1 MNKVSD
7 INNTALN
14 VVLLSSKISYAAVVD
29 SDDNEVEITE
39 TMIEAACV
47 SIDDDQV
54 YPFARAAIR

>member
-14 VVLLSSKISYAAVVD
+14 VVLLSPKISYAAVVD